1 VARPGGAAG
10 TMTGPRDEGV
20 WRDEERLPL
29 DELTDAVAAPAA
41 DGQVDDAT
49 GGDAGAEDEFGHGP
63 HPKGE
68 DRDGRGPPRPS
79 TTGRTGPA

>member
-1 VARPGGAAG
+1 MTRPS
-10 TMTGPRDEGV
+10 DEGV

-29 DELTDAVAAPAA
+29 DELTDAIAAPAA
-41 DGQVDDAT
+41 DGEVDDAT

-68 DRDGRGPPRPS
+68 DDGDGNGHGPQRPS

>member
-1 VARPGGAAG
+1 V
-10 TMTGPRDEGV
+10 TGPSEEGV

-29 DELTDAVAAPAA
+29 DELTDAIAAPAA
-41 DGQVDDAT
+41 DGEVDDAT
-49 GGDAGAEDEFGHGP
+49 GGDAGAEEEFGHGP

-68 DRDGRGPPRPS
+68 NDGDGDGHGPQRPS